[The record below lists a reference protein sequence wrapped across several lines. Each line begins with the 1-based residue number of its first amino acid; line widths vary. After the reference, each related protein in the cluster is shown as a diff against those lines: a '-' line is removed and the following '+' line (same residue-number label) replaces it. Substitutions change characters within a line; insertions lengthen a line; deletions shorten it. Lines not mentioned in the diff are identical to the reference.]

1 MKILAVTVTPSILTR
16 RLFQIWKLSG
26 RGKAAIGSEDDLK
39 YTGFQAHKMPG
50 SLFCQ
55 CLTWGFELWDRWTES
70 ENGLWESHSET
81 AEEKVR
87 RDGSGMD
94 WAEIKVGNPHN
105 LGFIHNL
112 ETSNWMSCTTQRA
125 ATTPVQHIDYLWPC
139 QAPPCWLYM
148 IIVSLGA
155 IASIV
160 QHCPSCG
167 VIKLLEI
174 AFQIIKQVE
183 WSPWVAQQDG
193 VTHEV
198 SKYTAILFYGWNV
211 KIPKRQ
217 RGHNWLTEIV
227 PVDESCNLETKLHSS
242 INWVWVWLCSAQCAL
257 CSLTNHWFCFCFLHI
272 WKAQWHV
279 CCHPRLAWVIQ
290 LIYSTCQVE
299 RTSAM
304 LCRVLWYRIWSSI
317 GWKKTK
323 GCYN

>member
-55 CLTWGFELWDRWTES
+55 CLTWGFELWHRWTES

-94 WAEIKVGNPHN
+94 WAEIKVGNPHT

-125 ATTPVQHIDYLWPC
+125 ATTPVQHIDYLWPR

-148 IIVSLGA
+148 NIVIFWVEKPYLPLFSTVPPV
-155 IASIV
+155 ASYNCCISNHQTGWV
-160 QHCPSCG
+160 VTLSCTTG
-167 VIKLLEI
+167 WCDSCS
-174 AFQIIKQVE
+174 FQIHC
-183 WSPWVAQQDG
+183 D
-193 VTHEV
+193 
-198 SKYTAILFYGWNV
+198 
-211 KIPKRQ
+211 
-217 RGHNWLTEIV
+217 IV
-227 PVDESCNLETKLHSS
+227 
-242 INWVWVWLCSAQCAL
+242 
-257 CSLTNHWFCFCFLHI
+257 
-272 WKAQWHV
+272 
-279 CCHPRLAWVIQ
+279 
-290 LIYSTCQVE
+290 
-299 RTSAM
+299 
-304 LCRVLWYRIWSSI
+304 
-317 GWKKTK
+317 
-323 GCYN
+323 